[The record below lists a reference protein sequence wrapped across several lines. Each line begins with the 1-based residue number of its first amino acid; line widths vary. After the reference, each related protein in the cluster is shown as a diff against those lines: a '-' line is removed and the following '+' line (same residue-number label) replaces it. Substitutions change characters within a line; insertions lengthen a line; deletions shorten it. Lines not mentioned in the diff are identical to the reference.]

1 MSGHLVMVGTVI
13 AIIALALIFLRHC
26 HNCQKAKSRPPPIK
40 KTAQER
46 SRICLKSEKRRLDNR
61 CKKINKMLVMRLKK
75 ITNDS
80 TAQLLD
86 SLLVYSNNK
95 TMPLSK
101 FSDITTIDS
110 HTIQLQPKNKVEL
123 LQIKDY
129 IDKLRLPISIQESH
143 NKIIIHAV
151 DKSAIKNHQRQNY
164 LVFVPHL
171 SQKKIFEKKIHHS
184 LIHWACKK
192 YKSAV
197 TELHINKQINQKEL
211 RQSLQYK
218 DRKMK
223 KHITFFQKI

>member
-1 MSGHLVMVGTVI
+1 
-13 AIIALALIFLRHC
+13 
-26 HNCQKAKSRPPPIK
+26 
-40 KTAQER
+40 
-46 SRICLKSEKRRLDNR
+46 
-61 CKKINKMLVMRLKK
+61 MLVMRLNK
-75 ITNDS
+75 IADDS

-101 FSDITTIDS
+101 FSDITTIDP
-110 HTIQLQPKNKVEL
+110 HTIRLQPKNKVEL

-151 DKSAIKNHQRQNY
+151 DKSAIKNHQR
-164 LVFVPHL
+164 
-171 SQKKIFEKKIHHS
+171 QKKIFEKKIHHS